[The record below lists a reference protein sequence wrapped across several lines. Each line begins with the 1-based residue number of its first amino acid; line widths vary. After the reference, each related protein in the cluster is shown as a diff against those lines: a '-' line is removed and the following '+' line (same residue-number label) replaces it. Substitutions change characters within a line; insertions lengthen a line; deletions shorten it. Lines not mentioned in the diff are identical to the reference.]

1 MELLKEWRTLGD
13 RKTVD
18 PVEHLTE
25 WISNNP
31 GCKIYIGCDSHNQGN
46 KTIFATVIV
55 LHYGVGG
62 GGHVSFEK
70 TSVERIQDR
79 YNRLWKEVELSVA
92 TAQLLLELGLS
103 KPDYIDIDLNPDPKF
118 KSNSV
123 LRAAVGL
130 IESLGIKARY
140 KTTSPWAISVA
151 DSLCK

>member
-1 MELLKEWRTLGD
+1 MTTDLKEYINAWLQ
-13 RKTVD
+13 KA
-18 PVEHLTE
+18 EHD
-25 WISNNP
+25 I
-31 GCKIYIGCDSHNQGN
+31 I
-46 KTIFATVIV
+46 
-55 LHYGVGG
+55 
-62 GGHVSFEK
+62 
-70 TSVERIQDR
+70 
-79 YNRLWKEVELSVA
+79 
-92 TAQLLLELGLS
+92 TAQRLLELGLS